1 VVFRK
6 GPTGGYGV
14 PLFSRF
20 VFSDSSC
27 YVTENLFGVTE
38 PGIVH
43 VRIFNSDITVG
54 FGSATAGYFDD
65 ESMVT
70 HSAIIAGA
78 DGGVGGRWQ
87 QNVPADMTGIALLT
101 GADAP
106 ELFVYNLVAQT
117 DTDINGQLSVNGRTQ
132 TAGQISVSD
141 GTVASINV
149 TTYGLYINPDY
160 PGCVVDPSPGVTAL
174 ASVTAMQW
182 LSDVHI
188 VSGGSGYAVNDVVSF
203 NPALGTHSLV
213 AQLLVTG
220 VDGSGAVTSFT
231 GHVPGSYSAYP
242 PVGATTTTGGSGTGL
257 VISPLDWGVRKDGTG
272 VTVTNH
278 GSAYPSF
285 PGVTFST
292 PVNGASAA
300 RGSAVMGRAWYADNT
315 AAHFNVPVS
324 LPTGSVAVTQ
334 APGDN
339 DTSVATTA
347 FVQQAVATGTAAI
360 VSQTITAVAANTVSV
375 PAGTNYIVVSDS
387 IHPVNTLTVGSG
399 TLADGYDLWMSFP
412 NGGVF
417 SGQTLSAHGNLT
429 LKVLGGGWSILAKFG

>member
-1 VVFRK
+1 
-6 GPTGGYGV
+6 
-14 PLFSRF
+14 
-20 VFSDSSC
+20 
-27 YVTENLFGVTE
+27 
-38 PGIVH
+38 
-43 VRIFNSDITVG
+43 
-54 FGSATAGYFDD
+54 
-65 ESMVT
+65 
-70 HSAIIAGA
+70 
-78 DGGVGGRWQ
+78 
-87 QNVPADMTGIALLT
+87 
-101 GADAP
+101 
-106 ELFVYNLVAQT
+106 
-117 DTDINGQLSVNGRTQ
+117 
-132 TAGQISVSD
+132 
-141 GTVASINV
+141 
-149 TTYGLYINPDY
+149 
-160 PGCVVDPSPGVTAL
+160 
-174 ASVTAMQW
+174 MQW
-182 LSDVHI
+182 LSDQHI
-188 VSGGSGYAVNDVVSF
+188 IAAGSGYHVNDVVT
-203 NPALGTHSLV
+203 LVGGTRSLA

-300 RGSAVMGRAWYADNT
+300 RGSAVMGQAWYADNT
-315 AAHFNVPVS
+315 AAHFDVPMS

-347 FVQQAVATGTAAI
+347 FVQAAATAAAGAI
-360 VSQTITAVAANTVSV
+360 VLPAPSTTTPIVEGIGAPGTLLTYARADHVHPASQGAVINAVTMATVTANTVTV
-375 PAGTNYIVVSDS
+375 PAGTNHIVVQDS

-429 LKVLGGGWSILAKFG
+429 LKTLGGGWSILSKFG